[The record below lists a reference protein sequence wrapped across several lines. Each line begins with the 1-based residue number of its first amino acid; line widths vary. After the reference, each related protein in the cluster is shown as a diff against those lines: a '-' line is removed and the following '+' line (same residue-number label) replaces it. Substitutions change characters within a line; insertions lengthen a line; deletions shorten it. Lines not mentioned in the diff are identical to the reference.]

1 MMFVGY
7 CKASAKMENICM
19 YACVHV
25 GTCTYVRMLY
35 ILYIRIYHIRY
46 CCRSDACV
54 FSLYIALAVMQD

>member
-19 YACVHV
+19 YACR
-25 GTCTYVRMLY
+25 YVCAY
-35 ILYIRIYHIRY
+35 ILYIRKYHIRY
-46 CCRSDACV
+46 CCRSNACV